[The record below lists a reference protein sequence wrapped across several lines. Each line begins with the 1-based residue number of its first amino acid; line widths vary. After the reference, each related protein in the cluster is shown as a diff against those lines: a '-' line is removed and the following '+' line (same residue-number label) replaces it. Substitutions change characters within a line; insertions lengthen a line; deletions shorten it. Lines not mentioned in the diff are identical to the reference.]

1 MGKRLP
7 TVTELAAP
15 LAAVLSA
22 RAFPG
27 RTALRCDE
35 VALVVRCTSRHVLDL
50 CIEGTIRNASNLAT
64 DPKKTREA
72 AVRIPVADYDAWIK
86 RRSNIPELQAL

>member
-1 MGKRLP
+1 MQKLP
-7 TVTELAAP
+7 VTLAKAEAP

-22 RAFPG
+22 QAFPG

-35 VALVVRCTSRHVLDL
+35 VARVVRCTSRHVLDL
-50 CIEGTIRNASNLAT
+50 CIEGTIRNASNLAS
-64 DPKKTREA
+64 DPKKTRET